1 VPTSALSVRVTTM
14 EPTPGNGTGRPEP
27 ASPSVQP
34 VDVRP
39 EDTPVRAAARTA
51 TTPAPPATPGRGRWL
66 RPILGVTLLGLL
78 GLGVWRWRVT
88 HPPEP
93 EPARVVVTSK
103 PSGATVH
110 VNGVLVGTTPWGG
123 DIRAVAPFVVEVS
136 APGYVPFRQTLPP
149 GEAASVSATL
159 QRKR

>member
-1 VPTSALSVRVTTM
+1 VPTSALSARM
-14 EPTPGNGTGRPEP
+14 AALEPTPGNGTGRPEP

-39 EDTPVRAAARTA
+39 EDTPARAAARTA

-136 APGYVPFRQTLPP
+136 APGYVPFKQTLPP
-149 GEAASVSATL
+149 GVAASVSATL